1 MVDSKSSAEALKGL
15 QHLSLMSQTVKNM
28 RVQAALLLH

>member
-15 QHLSLMSQTVKNM
+15 QHLSLLFQTVKNI
-28 RVQAALLLH
+28 RVQAVLLLH